1 LKTFDTIA
9 AGFFANHSLN
19 GKLEQSSNCFKAT
32 SVKSRFGQK
41 IGLLASAQIFCLGIR
56 CPTLH
61 CSDKIRIA
69 HLIRIRVR
77 AAETSG

>member
-9 AGFFANHSLN
+9 AGFLANHSLD

-32 SVKSRFGQK
+32 TVNSRSSQK
-41 IGLLASAQIFCLGIR
+41 IGLLASAQIFCLGIQ

-69 HLIRIRVR
+69 HLIRIRLH